1 MMDTPTKAIS
11 TSALAKQLN
20 IPVQQLFNCLHD
32 YGWIKRVDEHW
43 ALTAKGEYEGGEYVH
58 SNKYGRYIV
67 WPSRISQHPVIQGI
81 EAHKMLNAKQIA
93 DKYHLQT
100 AIVTRIF
107 RELAWLER
115 ANNGWQLTKLGE
127 KKGGEIQFFDLT
139 STSYCLWPEIV
150 LEDSELDKQL
160 NYSAKIFKLAAA
172 SESDLLVDS
181 QLFEGL
187 DGHQHHNIAQLAICH
202 WLYLANFTH
211 ACHRLLPG
219 STDLF
224 ADFYL
229 PAENIYIILT
239 ETSDELTLK
248 LKRAEIIESLSLR
261 VIALDTEHLIQLDK
275 HLSENLRRLGAVVY

>member
-11 TSALAKQLN
+11 TSALAKQLKL
-20 IPVQQLFNCLHD
+20 PVQQLFNCLHD

-67 WPSRISQHPVIQGI
+67 WPSRISQHPIIHGI

-93 DKYHLQT
+93 DKYHLHT

-107 RELAWLER
+107 RELSWIER
-115 ANNGWQLTKLGE
+115 TSEGWQLTQLGE
-127 KKGGEIQFFDLT
+127 KKGGELQYFDLT

-150 LEDSELDKQL
+150 LQETELNTQL
-160 NYSAKIFKLAAA
+160 NYSAKVFKLAEIG
-172 SESDLLVDS
+172 ESDLLVDG
-181 QLFEGL
+181 QLYQGL
-187 DGHQHHNIAQLAICH
+187 DGHQHHSSAQLAICH

-211 ACHRLLPG
+211 ACHRLLPD

-229 PAENIYIILT
+229 PAENVYIILT
-239 ETSDELTLK
+239 DISDELTLK
-248 LKRAEIIESLSLR
+248 LKRAEIIESQCLK
-261 VIALDTEHLIQLDK
+261 VIELNAEHLIQLDK
-275 HLSENLRRLGAVVY
+275 HLSDNLRRLGTVVY